1 MTLRRFLTA
10 CSIALLF
17 LTAACGRRQGLVPN
31 VPTGPQ
37 LAKYERILA
46 QQAAI
51 NHVPP
56 GLIVAIIMV
65 ESGGNPQAV
74 SRSGNIGLM
83 QLKPTTAA
91 AYGVTNL
98 YDPIENIKAGARYL
112 HDLLVRFS
120 NNIPLAVAGYNAG
133 AFAVQRAGGI
143 PEHSRGYV
151 DHVMG
156 LYRALPR
163 VAAWLDLEAVDA
175 ADACNPSDA
184 DPGSC

>member
-1 MTLRRFLTA
+1 
-10 CSIALLF
+10 
-17 LTAACGRRQGLVPN
+17 
-31 VPTGPQ
+31 
-37 LAKYERILA
+37 
-46 QQAAI
+46 
-51 NHVPP
+51 
-56 GLIVAIIMV
+56 
-65 ESGGNPQAV
+65 
-74 SRSGNIGLM
+74 
-83 QLKPTTAA
+83 
-91 AYGVTNL
+91 
-98 YDPIENIKAGARYL
+98 
-112 HDLLVRFS
+112 LLVRFS